1 MKNNLYSVALGLMFC
16 SSALMAAEPYSAEVN
31 SDRLI
36 KADSEP
42 GSWMSHG
49 RTYDEQRYS
58 PLAQVNTENAAKLKL
73 AWYAEIDTSRGQEA
87 TPIVVDGAMY
97 ITTAWSMVK
106 AYDAK
111 SGKLLWEYDPQVD
124 RKKGV
129 DACCDVVNRGVAVW
143 ESKVYVGT
151 IDGRLIALDSKTGKV
166 IWDELTVD
174 PSKPYT
180 ITGAPRI
187 IKGKVMIGN
196 GGAELGVRGY
206 VSAYNANTG
215 KLEWRFYTVP
225 GNPENGFEQPE
236 LEEAAKTWKGEW
248 WKEGGGGTVWD
259 SMAYDPTLDLLYIG
273 VGNGSPW
280 NQAYRSPGGGD
291 NLFLSS
297 IVALKPDTGK
307 YVWHYQT
314 TPGETWDY
322 TATQHI
328 ILADLDINGSQ
339 RRVVMQAP
347 KNGFFYVLDA
357 KSGELLSAEPFAP
370 INWATHVDMETGRP
384 VENPEA
390 RYDQTGKVAVVQP
403 GPLGA
408 HNWHPMAY
416 NPDTGL
422 VYIPVWEQVGGYVT
436 QEDFQ
441 AAGKGWNTGTD
452 FAKGTR
458 AMMSQGGP
466 AKSQSYLLAW
476 DPIEQKEVWRAE
488 FSTPRSV
495 AGVLTTAG
503 NLVFQGDESGNFSAY
518 DARSGLKVWSTG
530 VQAKVVAAPSTFLV
544 GEQQHIAVVVGA
556 RGLPKGLSATTDA
569 SSNNS
574 RVLVFNTSGSAK
586 LPEAIG
592 DADAVASSADEFK
605 PPAIFGGYEFIA
617 QGEQSYARFCSVCH
631 GPQAVSADPGTFPDL
646 RKSPRILTDEVWAEV
661 LIDGVLAD
669 KGMVSFKDQ
678 LSKEDVEAVRAYV
691 VSEANRAN

>member
-1 MKNNLYSVALGLMFC
+1 MKSPLLTAMLGL
-16 SSALMAAEPYSAEVN
+16 ALTGTHAIAANAPYSAQVDGERIIN
-31 SDRLI
+31 AN
-36 KADSEP
+36 KEP

-58 PLAQVNTENAAKLKL
+58 PLSQITTRNVADLKL
-73 AWYAEIDTSRGQEA
+73 AWSADIDTSRGQEA

-111 SGKLLWEYDPQVD
+111 SGELLWEFDPKVD

-143 ESKVYVGT
+143 QGKAFVGT

-166 IWDELTVD
+166 LWDKITVD
-174 PSKPYT
+174 TTKPYT
-180 ITGAPRI
+180 ITGAPRV
-187 IKGKVMIGN
+187 IKGKVLIGN

-206 VSAYNANTG
+206 VSAYDANTG
-215 KLEWRFYTVP
+215 DLDWRFYTVP
-225 GNPENGFEQPE
+225 GNPDDGFEQPE
-236 LEEAAKTWKGEW
+236 LEEAAKTWNGEW

-259 SMAYDPTLDLLYIG
+259 SMAYDPDLDTLYIG

-280 NQAYRSPGGGD
+280 NQAIRSPGGGD

-297 IVALKPDTGK
+297 IVALDPDDGK
-307 YVWHYQT
+307 YKWHYQT

-328 ILADLDINGSQ
+328 VLADLNVKGKQ

-370 INWATHVDMETGRP
+370 LNWATHVDLKTGRP

-390 RYDQTGKVAVVQP
+390 RYDKTGKAALVQP

-408 HNWHPMAY
+408 HNWHPMAF
-416 NPDTGL
+416 NPETGL
-422 VYIPVWEQVGGYVT
+422 MYIPVWEQVGGYASV
-436 QEDFQ
+436 EKFESS
-441 AAGKGWNTGTD
+441 GKGWNTGTD
-452 FAKGTR
+452 FAKGAR
-458 AMMSQGGP
+458 MMMGGGKNVP
-466 AKSQSYLLAW
+466 KSKSYILAW
-476 DPIEQKEVWRAE
+476 DPVAQKEVWRHE
-488 FSTPRSV
+488 FSTTRSV
-495 AGVLTTAG
+495 AGILSTAG
-503 NLVFQGDESGNFSAY
+503 NLIFQGDELGNFSAY
-518 DARSGLKVWSTG
+518 DARTG
-530 VQAKVVAAPSTFLV
+530 EQRWTTPVQAKVVAAPSTFTID
-544 GEQQHIAVVVGA
+544 GKQQVAVVVGA
-556 RGLPKGLSATTDA
+556 RGLPKGEKSTTDA
-569 SSNNS
+569 STNNS
-574 RVLVFNTSGSAK
+574 RVLVFNFDGGAQ
-586 LPEAIG
+586 LPTDKGQVATRAEAT
-592 DADAVASSADEFK
+592 FT
-605 PPAIFGGYEFIA
+605 PPEMFGGHEFIA

-646 RKSPRILTDEVWAEV
+646 RSSPRIMTTDTWKAVV
-661 LIDGVLAD
+661 IDGVLAE
-669 KGMVSFKDQ
+669 KGMVSFKGQ
-678 LSKEDVEAVRAYV
+678 LTAEDAEAIRAYIV
-691 VSEANRAN
+691 REAHR